1 MIWQR
6 LLDPPTAV
14 VDGALFGQSVA
25 SSHTVVSRVDLV
37 SSTGVTTTVYPV
49 DGSVTVDARRAV
61 RRTVS
66 LRFVD
71 YDGTLVPTVASS
83 PLSPFD
89 GTMRVY
95 RGIQYGTGVR
105 EYVPLGVFYMTDVT
119 VAVDESGVVIDVE
132 GEDLARLA
140 LDRRW
145 SNIRRPNLSQ
155 NLRDL
160 LIALVGTEGF
170 YKGVPT
176 QIATT
181 SMVMPST
188 HRVALGASTNQ
199 MPWEDILLVAQAAG
213 FEAWFDVDGRFIAE
227 PHPPLDLSSS
237 ESATYVAGEGS
248 TLLGVERRLTLEG
261 VLNRVSIKGE
271 GSGIPRDPVTGVL
284 PQGVAEDTNPSSP
297 TNTTLIGPRTV
308 EISTPIISTAARA
321 NAVASLLLPQY
332 IGQPISFAA
341 VPDPRLDARDIVR
354 VTDERIGVDTTVV
367 VDTIDMP
374 LGPSGSM
381 TVTGRAATL

>member
-1 MIWQR
+1 
-6 LLDPPTAV
+6 
-14 VDGALFGQSVA
+14 
-25 SSHTVVSRVDLV
+25 
-37 SSTGVTTTVYPV
+37 
-49 DGSVTVDARRAV
+49 
-61 RRTVS
+61 
-66 LRFVD
+66 
-71 YDGTLVPTVASS
+71 
-83 PLSPFD
+83 
-89 GTMRVY
+89 
-95 RGIQYGTGVR
+95 
-105 EYVPLGVFYMTDVT
+105 MTDVT

>member
-1 MIWQR
+1 MIYQR
-6 LLDPPTAV
+6 LFDPATAV
-14 VDGALFGQSVA
+14 VSPDLFGETVA

-37 SSTGVTTTVYPV
+37 SSTGTVTTVYPV
-49 DGSVTVDARRAV
+49 DGAVTVDARRAV

-71 YDGTLVPTVASS
+71 YDGTLVPTVATS

-95 RGIQYGTGVR
+95 RGIQYVGGVR
-105 EYVPLGVFYMTDVT
+105 EYVPLGLFYLTDVT
-119 VAVDESGVVIDVE
+119 VSVDESGVVIDVE
-132 GEDLARLA
+132 GEDRARLA

-145 SNIRRPNLSQ
+145 SNTRRPNLSQ
-155 NLRDL
+155 NLGEVL
-160 LIALVGTEGF
+160 AALVGTEGF
-170 YKGVPT
+170 YKSVPT
-176 QIATT
+176 QIANTALT
-181 SMVMPST
+181 MPST
-188 HRVALGASTNQ
+188 HRVVLGASTNQ

-213 FEAWFDVDGRFIAE
+213 FEAWFDVDGKFIAE
-227 PHPPLDLSSS
+227 PHPPLDLSSNV
-237 ESATYVAGEGS
+237 SATYVAGEGS
-248 TLLGVERRLTLEG
+248 MLLGVERRLTLEG
-261 VLNRVSIKGE
+261 VVNRVVIKGE

-308 EISTPIISTAARA
+308 ELTTAIISTAAA
-321 NAVASLLLPQY
+321 SNAVASLLLPQY
-332 IGQPISFAA
+332 IGQPISFTA

-374 LGPSGSM
+374 LGATGVM